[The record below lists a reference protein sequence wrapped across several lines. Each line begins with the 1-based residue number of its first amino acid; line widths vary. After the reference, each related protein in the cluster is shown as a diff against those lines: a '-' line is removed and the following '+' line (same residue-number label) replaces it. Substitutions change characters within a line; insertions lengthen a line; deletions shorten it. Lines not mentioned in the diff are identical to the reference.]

1 MKSNQVDDIYNY
13 DDYRLQGKD
22 ARNYF
27 MAAGMSLFFVG
38 YIFYFNIL
46 VAACTAL
53 LAIPL
58 RKTYIQFQIKKR
70 KERLRQ
76 QFRDLLY
83 SLASSIAAGR
93 QMAEALM
100 EGSKNLSYIYEEK
113 EPIMIE
119 LKYMTRSMEESRV
132 TDEMILKDFA
142 YRSGLEEIIH
152 FADVYST
159 CRTTGANV
167 NEMIAKAAEV
177 IMDKMTID
185 REIKA
190 ITAQKKAEAKI
201 ISSMPVFILVFLNL
215 ASPGYLDSLYHT
227 LAGRLI
233 MTAALGTIFI
243 SYYIMN
249 KILEVRI

>member
-1 MKSNQVDDIYNY
+1 
-13 DDYRLQGKD
+13 
-22 ARNYF
+22 
-27 MAAGMSLFFVG
+27 
-38 YIFYFNIL
+38 
-46 VAACTAL
+46 
-53 LAIPL
+53 
-58 RKTYIQFQIKKR
+58 
-70 KERLRQ
+70 
-76 QFRDLLY
+76 
-83 SLASSIAAGR
+83 
-93 QMAEALM
+93 M

-190 ITAQKKAEAKI
+190 ITAQKKVEAKI